1 MLKGKKTKGGGGG
14 SYFTGTLNTTKVK
27 HLSTCKHWKANL
39 EKGKKGKEKEQW
51 RKKEKKKTQKQ
62 KKWNKLRF
70 GILPRK
76 QESTWELKAAS

>member
-1 MLKGKKTKGGGGG
+1 MLKGKKKTKGGGGG

-51 RKKEKKKTQKQ
+51 RKKEKKKPKS
-62 KKWNKLRF
+62 KRN
-70 GILPRK
+70 GISCDLAFFLGNR
-76 QESTWELKAAS
+76 SLHGN